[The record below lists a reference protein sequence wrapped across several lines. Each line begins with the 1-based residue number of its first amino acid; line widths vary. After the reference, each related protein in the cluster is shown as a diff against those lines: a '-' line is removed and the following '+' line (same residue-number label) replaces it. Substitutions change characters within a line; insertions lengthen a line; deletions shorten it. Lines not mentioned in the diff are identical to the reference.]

1 MNIEKLDVVFLICD
15 VGVCCSLVYYI
26 FNMMRI
32 IVMMMRILII
42 RIIIVFI
49 ERLLLFVYK
58 KRVYLYI
65 DICRI
70 VLDNEIL
77 CKICD
82 FI

>member
-49 ERLLLFVYK
+49 ERLLLFEVYK
-58 KRVYLYI
+58 KKSL
-65 DICRI
+65 
-70 VLDNEIL
+70 
-77 CKICD
+77 
-82 FI
+82 FIY

>member
-1 MNIEKLDVVFLICD
+1 
-15 VGVCCSLVYYI
+15 
-26 FNMMRI
+26 
-32 IVMMMRILII
+32 MMMRILII

-49 ERLLLFVYK
+49 ERLLLFEVYK
-58 KRVYLYI
+58 KKRVNLYI

-77 CKICD
+77 YKICD